1 MFDSLLSIFSYDLAI
16 DLGTANTLILVAKKG
31 VVVREP
37 TVIARRRKGKELLAV
52 GREAKKMLGKNPE
65 SIEVVKPLEAGVI
78 ADFDAT

>member
-37 TVIARRRKGKELLAV
+37 TVVARRRKGKELFFSFSFLFYLV
-52 GREAKKMLGKNPE
+52 D
-65 SIEVVKPLEAGVI
+65 V
-78 ADFDAT
+78 DFNL